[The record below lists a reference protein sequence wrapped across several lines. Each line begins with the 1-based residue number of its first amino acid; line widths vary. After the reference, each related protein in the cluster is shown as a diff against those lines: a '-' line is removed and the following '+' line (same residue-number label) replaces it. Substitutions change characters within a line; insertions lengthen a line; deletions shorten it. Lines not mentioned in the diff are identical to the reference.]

1 MATTLTIASGPLTST
16 VTAANDTKAQEV
28 LRRFALATG
37 APPDATN
44 QQLLNWV
51 TQEIKQHMV
60 AVARRHYRDEQ
71 AVIADTGANDE
82 VGF

>member
-44 QQLLNWV
+44 QQLLHWV
-51 TQEIKQHMV
+51 TQELTRHMV
-60 AVARRHYRDEQ
+60 IVARRHYRDEQ
-71 AVIADTGANDE
+71 AAIADTGANDE